1 MSRLYHSI
9 IEHTNQYSYT
19 SSIFTKVMHIMAVY
33 CFALS
38 TYVTGQRRSI
48 CPLSSALYKTI

>member
-19 SSIFTKVMHIMAVY
+19 SSIFTKVMHIMAAYYFV
-33 CFALS
+33 LS
-38 TYVTGQRRSI
+38 TCVRQLESEPFASLKVNHLR
-48 CPLSSALYKTI
+48 